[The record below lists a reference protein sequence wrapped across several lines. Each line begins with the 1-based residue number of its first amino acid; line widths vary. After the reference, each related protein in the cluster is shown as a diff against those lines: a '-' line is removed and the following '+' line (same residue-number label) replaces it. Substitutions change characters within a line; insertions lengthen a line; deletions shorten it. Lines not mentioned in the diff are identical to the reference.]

1 MTYETY
7 KTVLQALA
15 NGHPCNTS
23 NDYAVSVRSYTWQGV
38 EHYYLTIFPS
48 EHFQFWTEVPMRA
61 FMALAEVYDLH
72 FSVSANHGVV
82 TAYFS

>member
-23 NDYAVSVRSYTWQGV
+23 NDFSIVV
-38 EHYYLTIFPS
+38 ENWNWNQKDDYRLWIFPS
-48 EHFQFWTEVPMRA
+48 EFYPFFTDCHLRCLTA
-61 FMALAEVYDLH
+61 IAEVYNIHLCVD
-72 FSVSANHGVV
+72 SKKGVV
-82 TAYFS
+82 TAHFS